1 MNRIEWKP
9 KALKQVRKIDPQHGA
24 AIRKSVTAELTDL
37 SQASNVK
44 ALTNHQYG
52 YRLRVGNYRV
62 FFDHEGGKAQ
72 VVQYH
77 DLARLG
83 VSHRLLGNLADN
95 LVGAVAGENHRVL
108 IA

>member
-1 MNRIEWKP
+1 MHRIEWKP
-9 KALKQVRKIDPQHGA
+9 KALKQLRKIDPQHGA

-62 FFDHEGGKAQ
+62 FFDHGGGTAR
-72 VVQYH
+72 VVHIEEVKKRDERTY
-77 DLARLG
+77 
-83 VSHRLLGNLADN
+83 
-95 LVGAVAGENHRVL
+95 
-108 IA
+108 